1 MYVSEMMSDS
11 TPMQDENR
19 CIGGLNVA
27 LAKRTRQSPIKRS
40 TSETSSCQ
48 QSQNEEDFI
57 FWNDIYLKY
66 KVKRSRKNLKT
77 LKNLCFQKIT
87 HLSLDGNTISLD
99 RVENELKDSMLEYLK
114 ANNLR
119 VPEQLARQL
128 LHADSTWMDFGLVQR
143 GLDQMLVWQHLIC
156 NCPFISVLVW
166 RDYHGKPYTL
176 LPIPDMLNYLPLLEH
191 IEMPDFWCDIQAL
204 TILAEQY
211 SQQLRVLHVSLLKMN
226 RDELQML
233 SQLKCLRVLDFHG
246 SRLPPSDLKR
256 DREVMSELLK
266 ELPYLEVLWPSYPE
280 TCVQSGSL
288 ELLWNHIQIQ
298 INLKHLRIGDRLNYW
313 PQLVTEVEH
322 LYICGQPRKDTIHYV
337 KSLQKL
343 RSLNVKTTSLSCQTW
358 LRQMLESVGPQLT
371 ELVVEIL
378 LEVDYDVHL
387 SFSCII
393 SMCPNLEK
401 LHISGRVTTLQASEI
416 MNHVNVNNYRGLKVV
431 KMDLSGTF
439 FQSQVLNDVIT
450 FADDLEVLRVGPL
463 SELKGTGFLEK
474 ILFRA
479 CNKPRGFD
487 RLREI
492 WITLGHPKVS
502 AELCQVLRR
511 VAFCAP
517 ELNKIYINAHMQDS
531 SAYFSQLQLFFQH
544 FMPQIDLLI
553 Y

>member
-1 MYVSEMMSDS
+1 MSHS
-11 TPMQDENR
+11 TPMHDENR
-19 CIGGLNVA
+19 YIGGLNFA
-27 LAKRTRQSPIKRS
+27 LAKHTRQSPVKSKS

-48 QSQNEEDFI
+48 QSQNEDDFI
-57 FWNDIYLKY
+57 FWNDMYLQY
-66 KVKRSRKNLKT
+66 EVKSSRKNFKT

-114 ANNLR
+114 VNNLR

-143 GLDQMLVWQHLIC
+143 GLDQMLIWQHLVR
-156 NCPFISVLVW
+156 NCHFISVLVW

-176 LPIPDMLNYLPLLEH
+176 LPIRDMEKYLPCLEH
-191 IEMPDFWCDIQAL
+191 IEMPDFWCDSQAL
-204 TILAEQY
+204 MILAEQY
-211 SQQLRVLHVSLLKMN
+211 SQQLRVLHVSLLKLN
-226 RDELQML
+226 HDELQIL
-233 SQLKCLRVLDFHG
+233 SHLKCLRVLDFHG
-246 SRLPPSDLKR
+246 SRLPRSDLNR
-256 DREVMSELLK
+256 DREVMSVLLQ
-266 ELPYLEVLWPSYPE
+266 ELPQLEVLWPSYPE

-288 ELLWNHIQIQ
+288 ELLWNHDIQTQ
-298 INLKHLRIGDRLNYW
+298 VNLKHLRIGDRLNYW

-343 RSLNVKTTSLSCQTW
+343 RSLNVKTTSLSCHTW
-358 LRQMLESVGPQLT
+358 LSLMLESVGQTLT
-371 ELVVEIL
+371 ELVVEIS
-378 LEVDYDVHL
+378 EVEYDVHMCF
-387 SFSCII
+387 SFII

-401 LHISGRVTTLQASEI
+401 LHISGRVTSLQASET
-416 MNHVNVNNYRGLKVV
+416 MYHVNAKNFRGLKVV
-431 KMDLSGTF
+431 KIDLSGTF
-439 FQSQVLNDVIT
+439 FQSQVLNDVIS

-487 RLREI
+487 RLREM

-502 AELCQVLRR
+502 AELCLVLKR

-531 SAYFSQLQLFFQH
+531 SAQFSQLQLFFQH
-544 FMPQIDLLI
+544 FLPQIDLLI